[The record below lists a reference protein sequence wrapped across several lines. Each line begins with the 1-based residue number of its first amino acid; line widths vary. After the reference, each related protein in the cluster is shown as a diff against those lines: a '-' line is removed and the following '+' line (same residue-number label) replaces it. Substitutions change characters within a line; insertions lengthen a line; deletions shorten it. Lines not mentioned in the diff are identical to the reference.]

1 MELDPIIWGPHY
13 WFFLHTV
20 AINYSLTPNI
30 TTKKKYYNFIQNF
43 PLFLPNS
50 NFSKHFSKI
59 LDEFPVTPYLDSR
72 ESFTKWVHLIH
83 NKININLNK
92 PIMTY
97 EDSMIAYYNNYKP
110 KKQVK
115 KEDFKTREKIIFLSL
130 LLVLLIIIVILILR
144 E

>member
-1 MELDPIIWGPHY
+1 
-13 WFFLHTV
+13 
-20 AINYSLTPNI
+20 
-30 TTKKKYYNFIQNF
+30 
-43 PLFLPNS
+43 
-50 NFSKHFSKI
+50 
-59 LDEFPVTPYLDSR
+59 
-72 ESFTKWVHLIH
+72 
-83 NKININLNK
+83 
-92 PIMTY
+92 MTY